1 MTTEELIAALEQLVD
16 DGETDMDCRVT
27 LNIAGRWTGIKGV
40 TAEDGIVYIESQD

>member
-16 DGETDMDCRVT
+16 DGATDMDCGVT
-27 LNIAGRWTGIKGV
+27 LSIAGRWTGIKGV